1 MTRIQTAFSHRPAL
15 MPYLTLGYP
24 NIETSLACIQAAV
37 EAGADLIE
45 LGVPF
50 SDPLAD
56 GPVIQHSTQV
66 ALENGI
72 TTRKC
77 LELVA
82 ELRKRGVTIPLIL
95 MGYYNPIYAYGLAAY
110 AREAANAGADGFIV
124 PDLPLEEAA
133 DLEAASAENDLAL
146 IPMLAPTSTPARI
159 EKATAHANG
168 FMALPDRARN
178 WSPKSPDF
186 GQNQEI
192 LQSIPVKVGRA
203 GFIYLVSVTGVTG
216 ARSEMATGLK
226 EFVGRV
232 KESARV
238 PVAVGFGISTP
249 AQAAEVGKIADGV
262 IIGSAVIKAASGERP
277 VEGVRDF
284 IRSIHAAL

>member
-1 MTRIQTAFSHRPAL
+1 

-24 NIETSLACIQAAV
+24 NLETSLACIQAAV

-56 GPVIQHSTQV
+56 GPVIQRSTQV

-146 IPMLAPTSTPARI
+146 IPMLAPTSTLARI

-168 FMALPDRARN
+168 F
-178 WSPKSPDF
+178 
-186 GQNQEI
+186 
-192 LQSIPVKVGRA
+192 
-203 GFIYLVSVTGVTG
+203 IYLVSVTGVTG
-216 ARSEMATGLK
+216 ERSGMATGLK
-226 EFVGRV
+226 AFVGRV

-262 IIGSAVIKAASGERP
+262 IIGSAVITAASGERP

>member
-1 MTRIQTAFSHRPAL
+1 MNRTETAFTRRPAL

-24 NIETSLACIQAAV
+24 DPETSLACVQAAA

-72 TTRKC
+72 TVKKC
-77 LELVA
+77 LEMTA
-82 ELRKRGVTIPLIL
+82 ELRRRGVTIPLIL
-95 MGYYNPIYAYGLAAY
+95 MGYYNPIFSYGVS
-110 AREAANAGADGFIV
+110 RFVGEAAAAGADGFIV
-124 PDLPLEEAA
+124 PDLPLEEAGE
-133 DLEAASAENDLAL
+133 LESESRKHGLSL
-146 IPMLAPTSTPARI
+146 IYMLAPTSTQVRI
-159 EKATAHANG
+159 KKVAE
-168 FMALPDRARN
+168 RA
-178 WSPKSPDF
+178 S
-186 GQNQEI
+186 
-192 LQSIPVKVGRA
+192 

-216 ARSEMATGLK
+216 ERSGVADGLRA
-226 EFVGRV
+226 FVGRV
-232 KESARV
+232 KEAANV

-249 AQAAEVGKIADGV
+249 AQATEVGRIADGV

-277 VEGVRDF
+277 VEGVREF
-284 IRSIHAAL
+284 VKRIREALRT